1 MLDNTREFDQ
11 TRETIA
17 RLLSNFQREG
27 NDKFYYP
34 CKICNGL
41 KTRRIKMKIAK
52 INCRENGHTKGGFYY
67 HPLVSC
73 LLYCFC
79 N

>member
-1 MLDNTREFDQ
+1 MSDNTREFDQ
-11 TRETIA
+11 NKETIN

-27 NDKFYYP
+27 DDKCYFP
-34 CKICNGL
+34 CKSCNNL
-41 KTRRIKMKIAK
+41 KKRRIKINIAK
-52 INCRENGHTKGGFYY
+52 RHCRENGHIERGFDY

-73 LLYCFC
+73 LLYCFR

>member
-1 MLDNTREFDQ
+1 MLNNTREFDQ
-11 TRETIA
+11 NRETIA

-27 NDKFYYP
+27 DNKWYCP
-34 CKICNGL
+34 CKSCNSL
-41 KTRRIKMKIAK
+41 KTRRIKIKIAK
-52 INCRENGHTKGGFYY
+52 RHCTENGHIEGGFDY

-73 LLYCFC
+73 LLYCFH

>member
-11 TRETIA
+11 NRETNT
-17 RLLSNFQREG
+17 RLLSKFQREG
-27 NDKFYYP
+27 DDKCYCP
-34 CKICNGL
+34 CKSCNGL

-52 INCRENGHTKGGFYY
+52 INCRENGHTKGGFDY
-67 HPLVSC
+67 HPLVSY
-73 LLYCFC
+73 LLYYFL

>member
-1 MLDNTREFDQ
+1 MSYNTREFDQ
-11 TRETIA
+11 NRETIS

-27 NDKFYYP
+27 DAKCYCP
-34 CKICNGL
+34 CKSCNNL
-41 KTRRIKMKIAK
+41 KIRRIKNKIIK
-52 INCRENGHTKGGFYY
+52 RHCRENGHTEGGFYY
-67 HPLVSC
+67 HPLVIC